1 MADTSSDWVRI
12 RSATRTRGL
21 RDDLRLR
28 QRWFGSPFAAV
39 EPFVP
44 RAGDVLDLGCGFGV
58 LGAWLA
64 LTSPSRQVTGLDV
77 DAGKIAR
84 GRAWYGHL
92 PNLRLACV
100 DLEGTTLPAAD
111 AIVIYDVLHHLP
123 DADAT
128 LAAAATALRPG
139 GVLVVK
145 ENDVTPAWKHAVSL
159 GVERVAVG
167 SGLTRS
173 APVRFRSRD
182 AWVRAIESV
191 GLHVT
196 HATHLTAREGCFV
209 PHSLFVAVRGDDQVG

>member
-1 MADTSSDWVRI
+1 MPDTSSGWARL
-12 RSATRTRGL
+12 RAATRTRGL

-44 RAGDVLDLGCGFGV
+44 RTGDVLDLGSGFGV
-58 LGAWLA
+58 LGAFLA
-64 LTSPSRQVTGLDV
+64 VMSSARQVTGLDV

-92 PNLRLACV
+92 PNLTLSCV

-128 LAAAATALRPG
+128 LAAAAGALRPG

-173 APVRFRSRD
+173 APVRFRARE
-182 AWVRAIESV
+182 AWVRALEAT
-191 GLHVT
+191 GLTVT
-196 HATHLTAREGCFV
+196 HATHLTAREGFFV
-209 PHSLFVAVRGDDQVG
+209 PHSLFVAVRDDPRRG

>member
-1 MADTSSDWVRI
+1 MPETSSNWARI
-12 RSATRTRGL
+12 RVATRTRGL

-39 EPFVP
+39 EPYVP
-44 RAGDVLDLGCGFGV
+44 REGDVLDLGCGFGV

-64 LTSPSRQVTGLDV
+64 LTRPARRVVGLDV
-77 DAGKIAR
+77 DEAKIAR

-92 PNLRLACV
+92 PNLALSHADLAA
-100 DLEGTTLPAAD
+100 TPLPASD

-128 LAAAATALRPG
+128 LAAAARALRPG

-173 APVRFRSRD
+173 APVRFRTRD
-182 AWVRAIESV
+182 AWVRAIEAT
-191 GLHVT
+191 GLRVI
-196 HATHLTAREGCFV
+196 HATHLTAREGFFV
-209 PHSLFVAVRGDDQVG
+209 PHSLFVAVRGDD